1 MRDSVDMH
9 DDDFDPDSFEEL
21 EGPSK
26 SQRKRDA
33 TALQDLGAQLVK
45 LTSAQLNRIPLPD
58 DLLAAVRAAQAMPQ
72 RGAHKRQLQ
81 YIGKL
86 MRVIE
91 PEPIR
96 TAIAAARGES
106 AGETAKLH
114 RLEKLRDDLL
124 ADEKVLHEIASQ
136 YPQADLQQLRSLRRA
151 ALKEREQN
159 KPPKS
164 FRTIFQ
170 FLKTLEDGAP
180 AEN

>member
-1 MRDSVDMH
+1 MH

-86 MRVIE
+86 MRQIDD

-96 TAIAAARGES
+96 
-106 AGETAKLH
+106 
-114 RLEKLRDDLL
+114 
-124 ADEKVLHEIASQ
+124 
-136 YPQADLQQLRSLRRA
+136 A
-151 ALKEREQN
+151 ALATVQN
-159 KPPKS
+159 V
-164 FRTIFQ
+164 RR
-170 FLKTLEDGAP
+170 
-180 AEN
+180 

>member
-1 MRDSVDMH
+1 MH

-58 DLLAAVRAAQAMPQ
+58 DLLAAVRAAQATPQ

-86 MRVIE
+86 MRQIDD

-96 TAIAAARGES
+96 
-106 AGETAKLH
+106 
-114 RLEKLRDDLL
+114 
-124 ADEKVLHEIASQ
+124 
-136 YPQADLQQLRSLRRA
+136 A
-151 ALKEREQN
+151 ALATVQN
-159 KPPKS
+159 V
-164 FRTIFQ
+164 RR
-170 FLKTLEDGAP
+170 
-180 AEN
+180 

>member
-1 MRDSVDMH
+1 MH

-45 LTSAQLNRIPLPD
+45 LTSAQLNRIPLPA

-86 MRVIE
+86 MRQIND

-96 TAIAAARGES
+96 
-106 AGETAKLH
+106 
-114 RLEKLRDDLL
+114 
-124 ADEKVLHEIASQ
+124 
-136 YPQADLQQLRSLRRA
+136 A
-151 ALKEREQN
+151 ALATVQN
-159 KPPKS
+159 V
-164 FRTIFQ
+164 RR
-170 FLKTLEDGAP
+170 
-180 AEN
+180 

>member
-86 MRVIE
+86 MRQIND

-96 TAIAAARGES
+96 
-106 AGETAKLH
+106 
-114 RLEKLRDDLL
+114 
-124 ADEKVLHEIASQ
+124 
-136 YPQADLQQLRSLRRA
+136 A
-151 ALKEREQN
+151 ALATVQN
-159 KPPKS
+159 V
-164 FRTIFQ
+164 RR
-170 FLKTLEDGAP
+170 
-180 AEN
+180 

>member
-86 MRVIE
+86 MRQIDD

-96 TAIAAARGES
+96 
-106 AGETAKLH
+106 
-114 RLEKLRDDLL
+114 
-124 ADEKVLHEIASQ
+124 
-136 YPQADLQQLRSLRRA
+136 A
-151 ALKEREQN
+151 ALATVQN
-159 KPPKS
+159 V
-164 FRTIFQ
+164 RR
-170 FLKTLEDGAP
+170 
-180 AEN
+180 

>member
-1 MRDSVDMH
+1 MH
-9 DDDFDPDSFEEL
+9 VDDFDPASSEEL

-86 MRVIE
+86 MRQIND

-96 TAIAAARGES
+96 
-106 AGETAKLH
+106 
-114 RLEKLRDDLL
+114 
-124 ADEKVLHEIASQ
+124 
-136 YPQADLQQLRSLRRA
+136 A
-151 ALKEREQN
+151 ALATVQN
-159 KPPKS
+159 V
-164 FRTIFQ
+164 RR
-170 FLKTLEDGAP
+170 
-180 AEN
+180 

>member
-1 MRDSVDMH
+1 MH

-86 MRVIE
+86 MRQIND

-96 TAIAAARGES
+96 
-106 AGETAKLH
+106 
-114 RLEKLRDDLL
+114 
-124 ADEKVLHEIASQ
+124 
-136 YPQADLQQLRSLRRA
+136 A
-151 ALKEREQN
+151 ALATVQN
-159 KPPKS
+159 V
-164 FRTIFQ
+164 RR
-170 FLKTLEDGAP
+170 
-180 AEN
+180 

>member
-1 MRDSVDMH
+1 MH

-45 LTSAQLNRIPLPD
+45 LTSAQVNRIPLPD

-86 MRVIE
+86 MRQIDD

-96 TAIAAARGES
+96 
-106 AGETAKLH
+106 
-114 RLEKLRDDLL
+114 
-124 ADEKVLHEIASQ
+124 
-136 YPQADLQQLRSLRRA
+136 A
-151 ALKEREQN
+151 ALATVQN
-159 KPPKS
+159 V
-164 FRTIFQ
+164 RR
-170 FLKTLEDGAP
+170 
-180 AEN
+180 

>member
-1 MRDSVDMH
+1 LRDSVDMH

-86 MRVIE
+86 MRQIDD

-96 TAIAAARGES
+96 
-106 AGETAKLH
+106 
-114 RLEKLRDDLL
+114 
-124 ADEKVLHEIASQ
+124 
-136 YPQADLQQLRSLRRA
+136 A
-151 ALKEREQN
+151 ALATVQN
-159 KPPKS
+159 V
-164 FRTIFQ
+164 RR
-170 FLKTLEDGAP
+170 
-180 AEN
+180 